1 MTCGAPNAAGGKSLR
16 SMPFHLCKL
25 CKIEEA
31 SELLGVC
38 TKTVYSLIKKGDLK
52 KLNVGRLFR
61 IPKREILRYLGIHE
75 TK

>member
-1 MTCGAPNAAGGKSLR
+1 MKNASPYSKRSLKR
-16 SMPFHLCKL
+16 LADYPDVLTV
-25 CKIEEA
+25 EEA

-38 TKTVYSLIKKGDLK
+38 TKTVYSLIKKGDLN

-61 IPKREILRYLGIHE
+61 IPTREILRYLGIHE